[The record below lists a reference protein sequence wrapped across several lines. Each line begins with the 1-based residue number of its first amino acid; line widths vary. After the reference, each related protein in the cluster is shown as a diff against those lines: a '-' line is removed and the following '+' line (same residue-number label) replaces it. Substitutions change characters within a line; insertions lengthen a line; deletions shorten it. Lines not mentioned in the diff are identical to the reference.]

1 MARQKP
7 LGRGLSALFDD
18 SQRQYAGSQPGQAAA
33 DGGGPP
39 RMMAVAALR
48 SGVAQPRTAFDPE
61 ALAELADSIRAHGVL
76 QPLLVRPV
84 ASDPDHFEIIAG
96 ERRWRAAQ
104 MASLHEVPV
113 LVRSLG
119 DGEALEV
126 ALIEN
131 LQRQDLSPLDEAEG
145 LSRLMAEFQHTQEDV
160 ARVIGKSRSHVAN
173 MLRLLKLPPLVRD
186 ALNRGRIT
194 MGHARALLGVPE
206 ESQAERLLDRA
217 LAEGWSVRQ
226 MERAVQEATNR
237 PRRERTDT
245 PDSAEQRTGSGP
257 SGGDQPGYGSPT
269 PRWDP
274 SWVGSGPPTGG
285 GAAPA
290 FGGHGGS
297 PDAEHGKDPEIVA
310 MEAELCRMLGLR
322 VVLTPRGEAGT
333 LTLHYR
339 SLEQLDDLLL
349 RLSDHA

>member
-18 SQRQYAGSQPGQAAA
+18 SQRQYAGSQQGQAAA

-39 RMMAVAALR
+39 RMMAVGALR
-48 SGVAQPRTAFDPE
+48 SGIAQPRTAFDPE

-76 QPLLVRPV
+76 QPLLVRPL

-104 MASLHEVPV
+104 MANLHEVPV

-131 LQRQDLSPLDEAEG
+131 LQRQDLSPLEEAEG
-145 LSRLMAEFQHTQEDV
+145 LSRLMEEFQHTQEDV

-186 ALNRGRIT
+186 ALNQGRIT

-206 ESQAERLLDRA
+206 ESQAALLLDRA
-217 LAEGWSVRQ
+217 SAEGWSVRQ

-237 PRRERTDT
+237 PRRERTDA
-245 PDSAEQRTGSGP
+245 PDPAGHRPGPASSGLDQTG
-257 SGGDQPGYGSPT
+257 DGSSS

-274 SWVGSGPPTGG
+274 PAG
-285 GAAPA
+285 GASPA

-297 PDAEHGKDPEIVA
+297 PDTEAGKDPEVVA